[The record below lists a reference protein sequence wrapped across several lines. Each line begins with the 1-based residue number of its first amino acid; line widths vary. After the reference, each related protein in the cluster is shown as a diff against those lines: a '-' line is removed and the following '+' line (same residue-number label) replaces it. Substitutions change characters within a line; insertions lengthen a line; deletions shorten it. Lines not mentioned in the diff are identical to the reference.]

1 VGKFLEPPKSSGLH
15 SSRVQGLAACAWP
28 PAVLPL
34 GMTDGALEF
43 RVERWDDA
51 DNHVVE
57 LIAAS
62 NNSIVGQAAYRAAVE
77 QMPRANLMLRHRAR
91 VIFRSRPG

>member
-1 VGKFLEPPKSSGLH
+1 
-15 SSRVQGLAACAWP
+15 
-28 PAVLPL
+28 
-34 GMTDGALEF
+34 MTDATMEF

-77 QMPRANLMLRHRAR
+77 TMPKANLLLRHRAR